1 MYKYVQITD
10 GLWRLQA
17 QRHTATVEAVD
28 TGPQHAHNYKSIGMD
43 FKFCTI
49 KRAFHKLVLFL
60 SDVRV
65 YRLPAGCPHSLGAR
79 ASVHAT

>member
-1 MYKYVQITD
+1 MY
-10 GLWRLQA
+10 A
-17 QRHTATVEAVD
+17 QNLGSYFACGAWQCLCKVKVVTTFTIALA
-28 TGPQHAHNYKSIGMD
+28 IGMD

>member
-1 MYKYVQITD
+1 
-10 GLWRLQA
+10 
-17 QRHTATVEAVD
+17 
-28 TGPQHAHNYKSIGMD
+28 MD